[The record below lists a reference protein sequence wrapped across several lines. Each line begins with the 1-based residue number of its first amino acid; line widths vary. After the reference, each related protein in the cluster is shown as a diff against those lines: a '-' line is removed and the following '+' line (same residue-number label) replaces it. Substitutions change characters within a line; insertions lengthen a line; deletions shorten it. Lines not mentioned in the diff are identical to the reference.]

1 MDKKVI
7 KFKGKEKVE
16 EMCKPNP
23 IKLEVASKYVESY
36 WWEIIRDVFSY
47 EKERNAGLQ
56 EIHKIFTDDRILKGL
71 ELYKDGKIKEGAVT
85 DVDVR
90 ATINGDEKEYMIT
103 LKNWKPEKLLR
114 HRYEIE
120 RYISELFID
129 CQCQD
134 HGIYHYKSNSSLACK
149 HICAVIWMLQE
160 EYNMPKFFL
169 TPKEKREDWYEKS
182 KTLELETNLYGV
194 PMKQFSQFVNVLVL
208 RDFRGIPTSL
218 AYSIH
223 KEPNKGYE
231 IKYPGGIPI
240 TWITFD
246 NPETVEK
253 LIKANI
259 TGYVEMLASRKNT
272 EEQIKEAISR
282 LIPTEDKDKRIKEL
296 EKECGSLIN
305 KLNEIELKVKEQ
317 PKKENWLKSLIK
329 KMRALLCLRK
339 NEHIPR

>member
-1 MDKKVI
+1 MEIQKIKMNEKKVI
-7 KFKGKEKVE
+7 KFKGKEKTE

-23 IKLEVASKYVESY
+23 IKLEVASKYIESY

-56 EIHKIFTDDRILKGL
+56 EIHKIFTDDRVLKGL
-71 ELYKDGKIKEGAVT
+71 ELYREGKIKEGAIT

-90 ATINGDEKEYMIT
+90 AVVSGNGKEYTVT

-120 RYISELFID
+120 RYISELFLD

-134 HGIYHYKSNSSLACK
+134 HIIHHYKSNSSLACK

-160 EYNMPKFFL
+160 EYNMPKFL
-169 TPKEKREDWYEKS
+169 ITPKEKKDDWYEKS
-182 KTLELETNLYGV
+182 KTMELETGLYGV
-194 PMKQFSQFVNVLVL
+194 SMKQFSQFLNILVL

-231 IKYPGGIPI
+231 AKYPKGIPP

-246 NPETVEK
+246 NPEAVEK

-259 TGYVEMLASRKNT
+259 RGFAEMLASRGNT
-272 EEQIKEAISR
+272 EEDIKKAINE
-282 LIPTEDKDKRIKEL
+282 LIPTKNGEIKEEVKEL
-296 EKECGSLIN
+296 EENWFKKLIN
-305 KLNEIELKVKEQ
+305 KIKGWF
-317 PKKENWLKSLIK
+317 KENR
-329 KMRALLCLRK
+329 M
-339 NEHIPR
+339 N